1 MKIFDTEKFVVRNVK
16 EPQMIRVDIDSSWLD
31 LPIAQMMEKIYDII
45 RVEFCTGS
53 SKSPYVYVK
62 CDIVGESNKSD
73 IEDLYVYIES
83 AITKLFCSGEER
95 EAQKER
101 LGVYGLPKLN
111 MKTVNLLKWVKYH
124 PIVKGIGLEVG
135 QKNGF
140 WKKRLIK

>member
-1 MKIFDTEKFVVRNVK
+1 MKIFDTEKFVVKNVK
-16 EPQMIRVDIDSSWLD
+16 DPQIVRVDIESSWLD
-31 LPIAQMMEKIYDII
+31 LPIAQMMDKIYDVI
-45 RVEFCTGS
+45 RAEFFAGAS
-53 SKSPYVYVK
+53 NSPYVYVK

-83 AITKLFCSGEER
+83 TITKLFCSGEER

-101 LGVYGLPKLN
+101 LGIYGLPKLN
-111 MKTVNLLKWVKYH
+111 MKTVNLLKWVKYES
-124 PIVKGIGLEVG
+124 IVKGIGLEVG